1 MSRRTLVSLWV
12 ALGAATGCT
21 SAPPRVDYRITGGF
35 SGTGDGTSLHL
46 AVDGLGTRTSSMGG
60 PQTVQ
65 LDASDLADLKQA
77 ISGAQFPSLQPAYT
91 CSSCVDAFR
100 YEVTV
105 VIDGSTYAT
114 RVDLAAVYP
123 ATVTVKQFDGRSM

>member
-1 MSRRTLVSLWV
+1 MV
-12 ALGAATGCT
+12 
-21 SAPPRVDYRITGGF
+21 
-35 SGTGDGTSLHL
+35 
-46 AVDGLGTRTSSMGG
+46 G

-77 ISGAQFPSLQPAYT
+77 ISGAQFPSLQPSYT
-91 CSSCVDAFR
+91 CSLCVDAFR

-123 ATVTVKQFDGRSM
+123 DGLRTLLLLLDHIADPLL